1 MPAVKVIGNERLSQT
16 TFMLTVE
23 RPSIDIKAGQC
34 FNIGTNEAG
43 VNREY
48 SMYSDANADHV
59 QFLIKEVEFG
69 VVSPRI
75 ASLAVG
81 DEVELE
87 GPYGEFCIENA
98 IDRGDKSF
106 TFIGTG
112 TGIAPFRS
120 FIKSFSGFDYRV
132 IHGIRYEEEQ
142 YHRDDYATDTY
153 TPCISRPANGATPM
167 RVTDF
172 IKKHPIND
180 NSTVFI
186 CGNRKMISEVFD
198 ICRNQGIGG
207 DRLFT
212 EVFF

>member
-1 MPAVKVIGNERLSQT
+1 MRVSQT

-23 RPSIDIKAGQC
+23 RPDIDIKAGQC
-34 FNIGTNEAG
+34 FNIGTNETG

-98 IDRGDKSF
+98 IDRGRQIIHIYRHRHWDCSF
-106 TFIGTG
+106 
-112 TGIAPFRS
+112 P
-120 FIKSFSGFDYRV
+120 V
-132 IHGIRYEEEQ
+132 IY
-142 YHRDDYATDTY
+142 
-153 TPCISRPANGATPM
+153 
-167 RVTDF
+167 
-172 IKKHPIND
+172 
-180 NSTVFI
+180 
-186 CGNRKMISEVFD
+186 
-198 ICRNQGIGG
+198 
-207 DRLFT
+207 
-212 EVFF
+212 

>member
-1 MPAVKVIGNERLSQT
+1 MTAVKVIENERVSRT
-16 TFMLTVE
+16 TYMLTVE
-23 RPSIDIKAGQC
+23 RPDIDIKAGQC
-34 FNIGTNEAG
+34 FNIGTNETG

-75 ASLAVG
+75 ATLTVG
-81 DEVELE
+81 EEVELE

-98 IDRGDKSF
+98 IKRGDRSF

-120 FIKSFSGFDYRV
+120 FVKSFTGFDYHV
-132 IHGIRYEEEQ
+132 LHGIRYEEEHITARTMQ
-142 YHRDDYATDTY
+142 QMPIRLAFLD
-153 TPCISRPANGATPM
+153 RRMVGRPM

-172 IKKHPIND
+172 IKEHPIDN

-198 ICRNQGIGG
+198 ICREQGIDG